1 MIKLVIGGMLRIL
14 IGLVGIVLSIP
25 AYIFINGPAYLMQ
38 IVLKLDCWSRGQH
51 QFDPYHYLFIAPENN
66 VIRCSGCG
74 ITMPEKNIPEF
85 LAKRQELIN
94 NIKTVSE
101 HLKIASEQAEVEQE
115 LTKLE

>member
-1 MIKLVIGGMLRIL
+1 MIKLVIGSIL
-14 IGLVGIVLSIP
+14 KLLVGTVGLILSIP
-25 AYIFINGPAYLMQ
+25 AYIFINGPTYLMK
-38 IVLKLDCWSRGQH
+38 IVLRLDCWSRSQH
-51 QFDPYHYLFIAPENN
+51 QYDPYRYLFITPEDN

-74 ITMPEKNIPEF
+74 TVMPEKDIPEF

-101 HLKIASEQAEVEQE
+101 HLKVVSEQAEVEQE